1 MQFVKNLNDL
11 FELACA
17 NGVTRRRVAAVYPHD
32 THTQEAIEGAL
43 RRGFADFIL
52 VGRTADLH
60 TLPFVEEFADRI
72 KIVDV
77 QDSDEAARVAVRIV
91 RDSDADV
98 LMKGKLNTDNLLR
111 AVLNKEEGIL
121 PKGHVLSHITVSE
134 VPNRDKLLIYTDVA
148 VIPDPTLVQREAMI
162 GYLVSLC
169 HSLGIDIPRIALIHF
184 TEKVN
189 PKFPVSTDYVTLK
202 QTAADGRWGKVII
215 DGPMDVPTALEPEA
229 GLIKGIVSPIEGK
242 ADCLMF
248 PNIQAANVFYKTLSH
263 FGGATNAGML
273 VGTQASVVLPSR
285 GDSTEGK
292 LASLALACVAAMQ

>member
-1 MQFVKNLNDL
+1 MQFVKNLNNL

-17 NGVTRRRVAAVYPHD
+17 NGVSRRRVAAVYPHD
-32 THTQEAIEGAL
+32 AHTQEAIEGAL

-52 VGRTADLH
+52 VGRTADLRQ
-60 TLPFVEEFADRI
+60 LPFVEEFADRI

-91 RDSDADV
+91 RDGNADV

-121 PKGHVLSHITVSE
+121 PKGNVLSHITVSE

-148 VIPDPTLVQREAMI
+148 VIPDPTIAQREAMI

-189 PKFPVSTDYVTLK
+189 PKFPVSTDYVSLK

-229 GLIKGIVSPIEGK
+229 GLIKGIVSPIEGQ

-248 PNIQAANVFYKTLSH
+248 PNIQAANVFYKTISH
-263 FGGATNAGML
+263 FGGAINAGML
-273 VGTQASVVLPSR
+273 VGTQAPVVLPSR

-292 LASLALACVAAMQ
+292 LASLALACVAAMH